1 MYTIYAL
8 WLVWELRMNMAA
20 HVRLINHFRRA
31 NYCNAS
37 SLVSYQEIYLGNKLL
52 TKAITQTRRVDEYL
66 HLGVE
71 WFQTAACQPV
81 VFLLLQRLICDCIW
95 TGRLLRVT
103 GALGSWTVRKRKS
116 DQIWCHE
123 ENSAS
128 RRRESCKH
136 LLLLPLWGVVTQY
149 CSIRRRYSGW

>member
-1 MYTIYAL
+1 MLLFSGEPDADRCSHITLIQLCLSPYVHHLCL
-8 WLVWELRMNMAA
+8 WLVWELRMTA
-20 HVRLINHFRRA
+20 HVRLINRFRRA
-31 NYCNAS
+31 NYGNAS
-37 SLVSYQEIYLGNKLL
+37 SLVSHQEIYLGNKLL

-81 VFLLLQRLICDCIW
+81 VFSLLQRLICDCIW

-128 RRRESCKH
+128 RRRGE
-136 LLLLPLWGVVTQY
+136 L
-149 CSIRRRYSGW
+149 

>member
-1 MYTIYAL
+1 MT
-8 WLVWELRMNMAA
+8 MAA

-103 GALGSWTVRKRKS
+103 GALGNS
-116 DQIWCHE
+116 QE
-123 ENSAS
+123 E
-128 RRRESCKH
+128 K
-136 LLLLPLWGVVTQY
+136 
-149 CSIRRRYSGW
+149 I